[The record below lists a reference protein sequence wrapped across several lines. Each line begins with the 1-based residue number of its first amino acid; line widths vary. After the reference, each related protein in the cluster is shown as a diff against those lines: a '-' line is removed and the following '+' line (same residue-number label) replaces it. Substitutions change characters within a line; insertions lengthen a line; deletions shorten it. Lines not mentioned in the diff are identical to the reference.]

1 MKVDQQTMAAHR
13 AAILKQAA
21 RLFRAHGIENVA
33 VADIT
38 GAAGLTHG
46 AFYGHF
52 PSKTALAA
60 EACRQSLERA
70 AEHWRERVADA
81 RRDGKDPFAAIVD
94 SYLRPAARDSREHSC
109 AIASLGPEASRDPA
123 VGPSMGIG
131 VEALLVV
138 LQELI
143 AERRPKA
150 KRADHAEAAMAALS
164 AMNGGLTLA
173 RLLAASPKRSAAALK
188 AAAALAKRVVE

>member
-1 MKVDQQTMAAHR
+1 MKVDQKTMAAHR
-13 AAILKQAA
+13 AAILDQAG
-21 RLFRAHGIENVA
+21 RLFREHGIEGVA

-60 EACRQSLERA
+60 EACRQSLEGSAERWRKRA
-70 AEHWRERVADA
+70 AEA
-81 RRDGKDPFAAIVD
+81 RRAGKDPLAAIVD
-94 SYLRPAARDSREHSC
+94 AYLAPSARDSRTHSC
-109 AIASLGPEASRDPA
+109 AISSLGPEASRDPD
-123 VGPSMGIG
+123 VGPSMGVG
-131 VEALLVV
+131 VEALLLV

-150 KRADHAEAAMAALS
+150 TAEVHAEAALAALS

-173 RLLAASPKRSAAALK
+173 RLLAAFPKRSAAALK
-188 AAAALAKRVVE
+188 AAAALAKSVVA